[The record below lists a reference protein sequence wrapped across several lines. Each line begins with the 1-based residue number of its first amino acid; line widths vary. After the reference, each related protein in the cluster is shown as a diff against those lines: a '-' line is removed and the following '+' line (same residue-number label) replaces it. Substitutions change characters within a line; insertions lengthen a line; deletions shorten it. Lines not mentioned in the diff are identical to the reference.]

1 MNVAKRVAQ
10 VGSVATAED
19 RRRELAEVFNDA
31 GAFRGWYDHAVERVY
46 GYIYGRSGGN
56 IEIAEDITQQ
66 TFMQAVR
73 HWQDFDGRSDAVTWL
88 CSIARNRLTDHYR
101 QQERQRRRHL
111 QLVVAEIG
119 AEHPAPD
126 GAVGERD
133 AVVAA
138 LRQLPDVERTA
149 LVLRYL
155 DDLSVREVASMLKR
169 SVDATDALIRRA
181 KERFRGIYPEA
192 FDE

>member
-1 MNVAKRVAQ
+1 
-10 VGSVATAED
+10 
-19 RRRELAEVFNDA
+19 
-31 GAFRGWYDHAVERVY
+31 VY

-138 LRQLPDVERTA
+138 LRELPDIERTA